1 MMGPV
6 LMLIFLLQY
15 VFYAIAKDELGKPLA
30 FPLQIHVKV
39 KDINDN
45 PPTCPPT
52 MPVFEV
58 QENEKM
64 GKEWEPFKAV

>member
-1 MMGPV
+1 MGHV
-6 LMLIFLLQY
+6 LMLSFLLQY
-15 VFYAIAKDELGKPLA
+15 VFFAVAKDELGKPLA
-30 FPLQIHVKV
+30 LPLDIHVKV

-58 QENEKM
+58 QENENL
-64 GKEWEPFKAV
+64 GKEGELSKAV